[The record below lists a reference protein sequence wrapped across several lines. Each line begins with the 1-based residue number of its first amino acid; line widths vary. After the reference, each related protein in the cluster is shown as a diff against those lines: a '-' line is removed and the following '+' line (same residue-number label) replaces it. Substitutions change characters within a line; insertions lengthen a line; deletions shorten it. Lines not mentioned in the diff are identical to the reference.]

1 MTDILMILMIAVVC
15 AIFYFPIAGKPY
27 PIKFNKKKKK
37 NNKNKKS
44 SNETPELDISFQELM
59 GIKALYGHV
68 VELESGK
75 SGRNFLGLIKV
86 DDINYLLRSYN
97 EQVQTDRAFEA
108 LLAKLNLGPGR
119 EVNVGIHIQSR
130 PIDLSEQMKPYQ
142 ENFDKLNP
150 IAQRYAESM
159 FFPFIELW
167 QQTVDE
173 YDYQGYFRV
182 DLKYNDLLL
191 EDLDEEQIIM
201 KVSNEFN
208 RVASIIQLNYNS
220 MGGQSQICDEY
231 LMYEALYFAVNKQ
244 TASIERFKRMM
255 NQEGLLSPF
264 VTGKEQG
271 SVYVDELEFEDEEV
285 KENEVV

>member
-1 MTDILMILMIAVVC
+1 MTDILMILMIAAVC
-15 AIFYFPIAGKPY
+15 FVFYFPIVGKPY
-27 PIKFNKKKKK
+27 PIKFKPKKKKH
-37 NNKNKKS
+37 KKATS
-44 SNETPELDISFQELM
+44 ETPELNVSFQELM
-59 GIKALYGHV
+59 GIKAIYGDV
-68 VELESGK
+68 VELESAK

-86 DDINYLLRSYN
+86 EDINYLLRSFN
-97 EQVQTDRAFEA
+97 EQKQTDMAFET
-108 LLAKLNLGPGR
+108 LLAQLNLGPGR
-119 EVNVGIHIQSR
+119 EVNIGIHVQSR

-159 FFPFIELW
+159 FFPFIEYW

-191 EDLDEEQIIM
+191 EDLEEEQIIM
-201 KVSNEFN
+201 KVRNEFN
-208 RVASIIQLNYNS
+208 RVASIIQRNYNA
-220 MGGQSQICDEY
+220 MGGQSTICDEY
-231 LMYEALYFAVNKQ
+231 LLYEALYFAVNKQ

-264 VTGKEQG
+264 VSGKEKS
-271 SVYVDELEFEDEEV
+271 SVYVDDLELEKGEDEEYEAV
-285 KENEVV
+285 